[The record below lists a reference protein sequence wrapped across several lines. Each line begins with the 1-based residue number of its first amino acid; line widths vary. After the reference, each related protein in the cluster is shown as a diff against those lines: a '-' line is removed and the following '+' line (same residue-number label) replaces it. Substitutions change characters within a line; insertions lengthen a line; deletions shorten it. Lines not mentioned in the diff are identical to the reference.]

1 MTEEEAKT
9 KWCPMVRFHKG
20 MDGDVYCSR
29 PTGTATDDSALCI
42 ASDCMMWRYV
52 DYEYVIPNSVPPSSK
67 GKLEGY
73 CGLAK

>member
-1 MTEEEAKT
+1 MKEEEAKT

-42 ASDCMMWRYV
+42 ASDCMMWQWDNMDNVR
-52 DYEYVIPNSVPPSSK
+52 
-67 GKLEGY
+67 KLGAANCNGD
-73 CGLAK
+73 CGLKK